1 MYEIMLVVFIIISLV
16 IMILSLYKY
25 LKLKQKSEE
34 IIKKDIEKLRE
45 LKHDEYNEIYKEYTN
60 KINILE
66 KEFKE
71 KQEIYNKSIEQ
82 TKSIIKE
89 EENKKDLIIKQKQEI
104 IDKELNEYK
113 IKKEI
118 ELDKDY
124 FDKINELDEKLK
136 EYNDKTNLKI
146 YEAQE
151 SLNNILKELE
161 DYRKKCGVIN
171 EAIRR
176 EEELENEIDFHRI
189 ILSDLDKQ
197 DIEYLLSIEDKI
209 NNKDLLHKLIWS
221 EYLQKPFNQMIN
233 NIFGSK
239 IPKNVIYC
247 IENIVTH
254 KKYIGKTSA
263 EVSKR
268 WIEHIKSSLN
278 IGGIKKQKIHDALF
292 KHWDEYTFSILEI
305 TSKEQLNEKEKYYI
319 SFFETD
325 KYGFNQK
332 SGG

>member
-45 LKHDEYNEIYKEYTN
+45 LKHNEYNEIYKEYTN

-82 TKSIIKE
+82 TKYIIQE
-89 EENKKDLIIKQKQEI
+89 EENKKDLIIKQKQKI

-113 IKKEI
+113 IEKEI

-136 EYNDKTNLKI
+136 EYNDETNLKI

-161 DYRKKCGVIN
+161 DYSRRQAVVKKTIL
-171 EAIRR
+171 R
-176 EEELENEIDFHRI
+176 EKKLKEKENFYRLNISEN
-189 ILSDLDKQ
+189 
-197 DIEYLLSIEDKI
+197 DIEDIEILKTI
-209 NNKDLLHKLIWS
+209 EYKLKNKEALNKLIFDVYIS
-221 EYLQKPFNQMIN
+221 KPMKEMIKRVLGGRTPSG
-233 NIFGSK
+233 IYK
-239 IPKNVIYC
+239 ITYIPTG
-247 IENIVTH
+247 EA
-254 KKYIGKTSA
+254 YIGKSTNI
-263 EVSKR
+263 KTR
-268 WIEHIKSSLN
+268 WENHCKATWGLGTISHSSLHTKMARD
-278 IGGIKKQKIHDALF
+278 GIWNF
-292 KHWDEYTFSILEI
+292 TFELLEEVEKDKLSEREKYWI
-305 TSKEQLNEKEKYYI
+305 DFYDTKNYGLNEKR
-319 SFFETD
+319 
-325 KYGFNQK
+325 
-332 SGG
+332 GG